1 MKYYRMDMRKSI
13 RAQYLK
19 LLDREPDLDDL
30 DYYYTELETRR
41 MGLDDLTTILRNSDE
56 FKELAKHPKT
66 SELKITS
73 VDTYN
78 DIRIQGKTISTGYR
92 NSEKRYGEIFK
103 FCKKF
108 NRPISVLDLGAAEGY
123 FTFRL
128 AEDFSGVFI
137 AVESNPERK
146 LLELCIKNNNRKVL
160 LLDKQMN
167 LKNLKNLKEVQHFD
181 IVLALNIIHHFNEPF
196 QDVLDTLVSM
206 SSFCFMEHPNP
217 LEDDST
223 KNFQRLEKEKLKLD
237 SFEPVLLNKNESG
250 LGNAF
255 NQKLE
260 RNLWLLK
267 NTQSKTIDRGWRG
280 ASKYDDEFGPG
291 NHISIKS
298 NFDNIDVDYGLRDE
312 KRTWVQGIDLRT
324 FLENN
329 GVYPTNGEV
338 LDLIDNLKID
348 NAKDLG
354 PHNLILDGESLF
366 PIDQHDKLDDVN
378 TKEKLKDFLKQSG
391 LL

>member
-1 MKYYRMDMRKSI
+1 MDIRKSI

-19 LLDREPDLDDL
+19 FLDREPDLDDL
-30 DYYYTELETRR
+30 DYYSNELETNQIE
-41 MGLDDLTTILRNSDE
+41 LDDLIIILKNSNE
-56 FKELAKHPKT
+56 FKKLLKHQKIYELDMP
-66 SELKITS
+66 SI
-73 VDTYN
+73 DTYN
-78 DIRIQGKTISTGYR
+78 DIRIKGKTISSGYR
-92 NSEKRYGEIFK
+92 NSEKRYNEIFK

-128 AEDFSGVFI
+128 SEDFSGVFI
-137 AVESNPERK
+137 AVENNPERK
-146 LLELCIKNNNRKVL
+146 LLELCIKNNDHKVL

-167 LKNLKNLKEVQHFD
+167 LKNLKSLKEVQHFD
-181 IVLALNIIHHFNEPF
+181 IVLALNIIHHFDEPF

-206 SSFCFMEHPNP
+206 SSFCFMEHPNS
-217 LEDDST
+217 LENEST
-223 KNFQRLEKEKLKLD
+223 KNSQRLESEKLNFD
-237 SFEPVLLNKNESG
+237 SFDPILLNKTQSG
-250 LGNAF
+250 LGNSF

-267 NTQSKTIDRGWRG
+267 NTQLKTIDRGWRG
-280 ASKYDDEFGPG
+280 ASKYNESFGPG

-298 NFDNIDVDYGLRDE
+298 NFDKIDIDYGLRDE
-312 KRTWVQGIDLRT
+312 NRTWIQGIDLRT

-329 GVYPTNGEV
+329 GVYPTNDEIIN
-338 LDLIDNLKID
+338 LIDDLEIK
-348 NAKDLG
+348 NARDLG
-354 PHNLILDGESLF
+354 PHNLILNGERLF
-366 PIDQHDKLDDVN
+366 VIDQDDKFDDVN

>member
-1 MKYYRMDMRKSI
+1 MDIRKSI

-30 DYYYTELETRR
+30 DYYFTELETRR
-41 MGLDDLTTILRNSDE
+41 MELDDLTMIIRNSNE
-56 FKELAKHPKT
+56 FKELVKHQKT
-66 SELKITS
+66 TELHTTS
-73 VDTYN
+73 IDTYN
-78 DIRIQGKTISTGYR
+78 DIRIKGKTISTGYR
-92 NSEKRYGEIFK
+92 NSEERYEEIFK
-103 FCKKF
+103 FCKQF

-146 LLELCIKNNNRKVL
+146 LLELCVKNNNRKVL

-181 IVLALNIIHHFNEPF
+181 IILALNIIHHFDEPF
-196 QDVLDTLVSM
+196 QEVLDTLVSM

-217 LEDDST
+217 LENDST
-223 KNFQRLEKEKLKLD
+223 KNSQRLEKEKLELD

-250 LGNAF
+250 LGNRF

-280 ASKYDDEFGPG
+280 ASKYDEEFGPG
-291 NHISIKS
+291 NHISINS

-312 KRTWVQGIDLRT
+312 KRTWIQGIDLRT

-329 GVYPTNGEV
+329 GVYPTNDEV
-338 LDLIDNLKID
+338 LDLINNLKID

-354 PHNLILDGESLF
+354 PHNLILNGEGLF
-366 PIDQHDKLDDVN
+366 PIDQDDKLDAVN

>member
-1 MKYYRMDMRKSI
+1 MDIRKSI

-19 LLDREPDLDDL
+19 FLDREPDLDDL
-30 DYYYTELETRR
+30 DYYSNELETNQIE
-41 MGLDDLTTILRNSDE
+41 LDDLIIILKNSNE
-56 FKELAKHPKT
+56 FKKLLKHQKIYELDMP
-66 SELKITS
+66 SI
-73 VDTYN
+73 DTYN
-78 DIRIQGKTISTGYR
+78 DIRIKGKTISSGYR
-92 NSEKRYGEIFK
+92 NSEKRYDEIFK

-128 AEDFSGVFI
+128 SEDFSGVFI
-137 AVESNPERK
+137 AVENNPERK
-146 LLELCIKNNNRKVL
+146 LLELCIKNNDHKVL

-167 LKNLKNLKEVQHFD
+167 LKNLKSLKEVQHFD
-181 IVLALNIIHHFNEPF
+181 IVLALNIIHHFDEPF

-206 SSFCFMEHPNP
+206 SSFCFMEHPNS
-217 LEDDST
+217 LENEST
-223 KNFQRLEKEKLKLD
+223 KNSQRLEAEKLNLD
-237 SFEPVLLNKNESG
+237 SFDPILLNKTPSG
-250 LGNAF
+250 LGNSF

-267 NTQSKTIDRGWRG
+267 NTQLKTIDRGWRG
-280 ASKYDDEFGPG
+280 ASKYNESFGPG

-298 NFDNIDVDYGLRDE
+298 NFDKIDIDYGLRDE
-312 KRTWVQGIDLRT
+312 NRTWIQGIDLRT

-329 GVYPTNGEV
+329 GAYPTNDEIIN
-338 LDLIDNLKID
+338 LIDNLEIK
-348 NAKDLG
+348 NARDLG
-354 PHNLILDGESLF
+354 PHNLILNGERLF
-366 PIDQHDKLDDVN
+366 VIDQNDKFDDVN

>member
-1 MKYYRMDMRKSI
+1 MDIRKSI

-19 LLDREPDLDDL
+19 FLDREPDLDDL
-30 DYYYTELETRR
+30 DYYFNELENNRIE
-41 MGLDDLTTILRNSDE
+41 LDDLIMFLRNSNECIELSQQKILE
-56 FKELAKHPKT
+56 FETFP
-66 SELKITS
+66 I
-73 VDTYN
+73 DTYN
-78 DIRIQGKTISTGYR
+78 DIRIKGKTLSSGYR
-92 NSEKRYGEIFK
+92 NSERRYEEIFK

-128 AEDFSGVFI
+128 AEDFSGVFV
-137 AVESNPERK
+137 AVESNSERK
-146 LLELCIKNNNRKVL
+146 LLELCIKNNNHKVL

-167 LKNLKNLKEVQHFD
+167 LKNLKNIKEVQHFD
-181 IVLALNIIHHFNEPF
+181 IVLALNIIHHFDEPF
-196 QDVLDTLVSM
+196 QNVLDTLVSM
-206 SSFCFMEHPNP
+206 SSFCFLEHPHP
-217 LEDDST
+217 LENDST
-223 KNFQRLEKEKLKLD
+223 KNSQRLEIEKLNLD

-250 LGNAF
+250 IGNSF

-267 NTQSKTIDRGWRG
+267 NTHSKTIDRGWRC
-280 ASKYDDEFGPG
+280 ASTYNEMFGSG
-291 NHISIKS
+291 NHICIKS
-298 NFDNIDVDYGLRDE
+298 NFDKIDIDYGLRDE
-312 KRTWVQGIDLRT
+312 NRTWIQGIDLRT

-329 GVYPTNGEV
+329 GVYPTNDEIIK
-338 LDLIDNLKID
+338 LIDNLTIN

-354 PHNLILDGESLF
+354 PHNLILNGERLF
-366 PIDQHDKLDDVN
+366 VIDQDDKFDDVN

>member
-1 MKYYRMDMRKSI
+1 MEIRKSI

-19 LLDREPDLDDL
+19 FLDREPNLDDL
-30 DYYYTELETRR
+30 DYYSNELETNRIE
-41 MGLDDLTTILRNSDE
+41 LDDLIMILQNSNE
-56 FKELAKHPKT
+56 FKELSKHQKIP
-66 SELKITS
+66 ELETCSI
-73 VDTYN
+73 DTYN
-78 DIRIQGKTISTGYR
+78 DVRIKGNTILSGYR
-92 NSEKRYGEIFK
+92 NSEKRYDEIFK

-128 AEDFSGVFI
+128 SEDFSGVFI

-146 LLELCIKNNNRKVL
+146 LLELCIKNNDRKVL

-181 IVLALNIIHHFNEPF
+181 IVLALNIIHHFDEPF

-206 SSFCFMEHPNP
+206 CSFCFMEHPNS
-217 LEDDST
+217 LENEST
-223 KNFQRLEKEKLKLD
+223 KNSQRLKTEKLNLD
-237 SFEPVLLNKNESG
+237 SFDPILLNKTQSG
-250 LGNAF
+250 LGNSF

-267 NTQSKTIDRGWRG
+267 NTQLKTIDRGWRG
-280 ASKYDDEFGPG
+280 ASKYNESFGPG

-298 NFDNIDVDYGLRDE
+298 NFDKIDIDYGLRDE
-312 KRTWVQGIDLRT
+312 NRTWIQGIDLRT

-329 GVYPTNGEV
+329 GVYPTNDEIIN
-338 LDLIDNLKID
+338 LIDDLEIK
-348 NAKDLG
+348 NARDLG
-354 PHNLILDGESLF
+354 PHNLILNGEHLF
-366 PIDQHDKLDDVN
+366 VIDQDDKFDDVN

>member
-1 MKYYRMDMRKSI
+1 MDIRKSI

-30 DYYYTELETRR
+30 DYYFTELETRR
-41 MGLDDLTTILRNSDE
+41 MELDDLTMILRNSNE
-56 FKELAKHPKT
+56 FKELVKHQKT
-66 SELKITS
+66 TELHTTS
-73 VDTYN
+73 IDTYN
-78 DIRIQGKTISTGYR
+78 DIRIKGKTISTGYR
-92 NSEKRYGEIFK
+92 NSEERYEEIFK
-103 FCKKF
+103 FCKQF

-146 LLELCIKNNNRKVL
+146 LLELCVKNNNHKVL

-181 IVLALNIIHHFNEPF
+181 IILALNIIHHFDEPF

-217 LEDDST
+217 LENDST
-223 KNFQRLEKEKLKLD
+223 KNSQRLEKEKLELD

-250 LGNAF
+250 LGNRF

-280 ASKYDDEFGPG
+280 ASKYDEEFGPG
-291 NHISIKS
+291 NHISINS

-312 KRTWVQGIDLRT
+312 KRTWIQGIDLRT

-329 GVYPTNGEV
+329 GVYPTNDEV
-338 LDLIDNLKID
+338 LGLINNLKID

-354 PHNLILDGESLF
+354 PHNLILNGEGLF
-366 PIDQHDKLDDVN
+366 PIDQDDKLDAVN

>member
-1 MKYYRMDMRKSI
+1 MDIRKSI

-19 LLDREPDLDDL
+19 FLDREPDLDDL
-30 DYYYTELETRR
+30 DYYFNELDNNRIE
-41 MGLDDLTTILRNSDE
+41 LDDLILILRNSNE
-56 FKELAKHPKT
+56 CIELSKHQ
-66 SELKITS
+66 KIPES
-73 VDTYN
+73 KISSIDTYN
-78 DIRIQGKTISTGYR
+78 DIRIKGKTLSFGYR
-92 NSEKRYGEIFK
+92 NSERRYEEIFK

-167 LKNLKNLKEVQHFD
+167 LKNLKNIKEVQHFD
-181 IVLALNIIHHFNEPF
+181 IVLALNIIHHFDEPF

-206 SSFCFMEHPNP
+206 SSFCFMEHPN
-217 LEDDST
+217 LFENDST
-223 KNFQRLEKEKLKLD
+223 KNFQRLEIEKLNLD
-237 SFEPVLLNKNESG
+237 NFEPILLHKNQSG
-250 LGNAF
+250 IGNSF

-280 ASKYDDEFGPG
+280 ASKYNDQFGPG
-291 NHISIKS
+291 NQITIES
-298 NFDNIDVDYGLRDE
+298 NFDEINVNYGLRNE
-312 KRTWVQGIDLRT
+312 NRTWVHGIDLRT

-329 GVYPTNGEV
+329 GVYPSNDEIIN
-338 LDLIDNLKID
+338 LIDNLKIND
-348 NAKDLG
+348 AKDLG
-354 PHNLILDGESLF
+354 PHNLILNGENF
-366 PIDQHDKLDDVN
+366 IPIDQEHKLDDVN
-378 TKEKLKDFLKQSG
+378 TKEKLKNFLKQSG